1 MKQILKIT
9 LTLSLLSQILIAA
22 PKQGK
27 SSKSSS
33 KSSSES
39 SLESGEKKVE
49 YKKNTKVDFDES
61 TITGERKNPFA
72 TMLNSRDQEFNK
84 GFINIRKNW
93 HDKMIMSVQG
103 LAQ

>member
-1 MKQILKIT
+1 MKHIIKIIA
-9 LTLSLLSQILIAA
+9 LVSLYSQNIFAE
-22 PKQGK
+22 GK
-27 SSKSSS
+27 SSKAA
-33 KSSSES
+33 S
-39 SLESGEKKVE
+39 SLESPEKKVE

-72 TMLNSRDQEFNK
+72 TMLNSRDQQFNK

>member
-1 MKQILKIT
+1 MKQVLKIT

-33 KSSSES
+33 ES
-39 SLESGEKKVE
+39 SLDSGEKKVE